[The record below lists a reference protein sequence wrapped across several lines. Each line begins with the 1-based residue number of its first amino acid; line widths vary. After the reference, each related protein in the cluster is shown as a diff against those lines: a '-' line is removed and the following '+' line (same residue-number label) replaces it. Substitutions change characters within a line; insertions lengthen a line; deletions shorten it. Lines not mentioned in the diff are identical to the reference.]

1 MNSAL
6 LEKVAGS
13 FKNECETEFD
23 KLMSGAMKRKK
34 QANSANVFAQLMRG
48 TKKQECTEAAKVMA
62 KKIVPGSGDP
72 SSFPENII
80 TVLLITEGLGNR
92 NDMNYY
98 GPEAMASAP
107 LAFEGKPCFLDHPSE
122 SEERDIPERH
132 VLSKCGYFKNVHT
145 ETVDGVLS
153 VVGDLHFDI
162 SESGKQGYLKA
173 LTALHYR
180 DEFPGLDSEYVG
192 LSINSNGEREN
203 RRIEWQG
210 EKLDVNYVTRFV
222 DAFSCDIV
230 TSPARGGRFLALVE
244 SVAGAKHHRG
254 GSAMDELRKCLD
266 AAHSALKEAVKET
279 DSEKLKTKLA
289 EADKLFDDF
298 ITKAEEASKKSSE
311 KKKEDEDEAEAEK
324 KKEDEAK
331 AKAKAA
337 KMKKEKKE
345 GCDSEDEDDGEDEKD
360 DDDDAV
366 ESRRIAIT
374 SLAKESGVELPEEKV
389 EALIKMPLKEAKQ
402 EISFYGNLIKSATK
416 KAISTIGVPAARFAS
431 MNEAERKE
439 AGAQNNGLFADC
451 KR

>member
-1 MNSAL
+1 MNAAL
-6 LEKVAGS
+6 LEMVVKT
-13 FKNECETEFD
+13 FKGDVETEFD
-23 KLMSGAMKRKK
+23 KLMRDAVKRKK

-48 TKKQECTEAAKVMA
+48 GKKQECTEAAKVIS
-62 KKIVPGSGDP
+62 KKTAPGLGDA

-80 TVLLITEGLGNR
+80 EVLLITEGLGNR

-107 LAFEGKPCFLDHPSE
+107 VAFEGKPCFLDHPSE

-145 ETVDGVLS
+145 ETVDGMLS

-266 AAHSALKEAVKET
+266 AARSALKEAVKET
-279 DSEKLKTKLA
+279 DSEKLKVKLA

-298 ITKAEEASKKSSE
+298 ITKAEEASKKPSE

-324 KKEDEAK
+324 KEAAAK
-331 AKAKAA
+331 AK
-337 KMKKEKKE
+337 KEKKKE
-345 GCDSEDEDDGEDEKD
+345 GCDSKEDEDEDDGEDED
-360 DDDDAV
+360 EDDDAV

-374 SLAKESGVELPEEKV
+374 SLAKESGVELPAEKL

-402 EISFYGNLIKSATK
+402 EISFYGNLVKSATK

-439 AGAQNNGLFADC
+439 AGARNNELFADC